1 MTPFG
6 EKLRSLRAERGITQA
21 QMAEALQVSGSYL
34 SALEHGRRGRPTWDL
49 LQRIIGYLQVIWD
62 DAEELER
69 LARLSDP
76 RVVVDTAKLPAKCT
90 LVANELADRIAF
102 LDDEALD
109 GILKLVADGSNS
121 ESRKKLSRK
130 ERLIRNRR
138 RKLAAAESGQT
149 LSKRQDA

>member
-6 EKLRSLRAERGITQA
+6 EKLRALRAERGITQA
-21 QMAEALQVSGSYL
+21 QMAEALNVSGSYL

-76 RVVVDTAKLPAKCT
+76 RVMVDTAKLPPKCT
-90 LVANELADRIAF
+90 LVANELAQRIAF
-102 LDDEALD
+102 LDDHALD
-109 GILKLVADGSNS
+109 AILATMAEGSGPETRRKLTRRERLVRDR
-121 ESRKKLSRK
+121 RKKLVDGPKRK
-130 ERLIRNRR
+130 NQP
-138 RKLAAAESGQT
+138 RKLPQ
-149 LSKRQDA
+149 

>member
-6 EKLRSLRAERGITQA
+6 EKLRALRKDRGITQA

-76 RVVVDTAKLPAKCT
+76 RIVVDTAKLPSKCT
-90 LVANELADRIAF
+90 LVANELAERISH
-102 LDDEALD
+102 LDDRALD
-109 GILKLVADGSNS
+109 AILQIMADGTGQ
-121 ESRKKLSRK
+121 ETRRKLTRR
-130 ERLIRNRR
+130 ERLVRDRR
-138 RKLAAAESGQT
+138 RKLARSADKDS
-149 LSKRQDA
+149 